1 MNHTTFTN
9 SFDACVGHR
18 MFTTAYKGVGIDTG
32 TKAPHKHYFTLGGK
46 DRSDYTDG
54 KTYDSEAAALDAAK
68 KAIDAGK

>member
-1 MNHTTFTN
+1 MNATQ
-9 SFDACVGHR
+9 
-18 MFTTAYKGVGIDTG
+18 FTTAFDARVGIDTG
-32 TKAPHKHYFTLGGK
+32 TKSAGKFYFTLGGK